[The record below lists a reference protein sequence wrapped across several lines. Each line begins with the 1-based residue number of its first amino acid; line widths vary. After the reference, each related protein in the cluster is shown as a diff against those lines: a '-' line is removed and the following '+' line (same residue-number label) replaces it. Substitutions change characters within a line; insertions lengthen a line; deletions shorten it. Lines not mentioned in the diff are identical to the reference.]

1 MNFMPVPGLHRFSV
15 VLAVCALLLVVAGA
29 VIASQ
34 QAGTAPTQG
43 PLQQV
48 HQAIGAM
55 VGILTIVLLVWIWK
69 AGEAGWMKKLG
80 VAAVLAVAIQGAIGA
95 TAVGNQL
102 PKALVVIHA
111 CLAQVFFAATAAI
124 ALFTSPAWRT
134 PSRVVDD
141 GGTPS
146 LRSLAWATPA
156 ALLAQVLLGAAYR
169 YGVFGAVPHVTWA
182 LVATMIAV
190 MTSSFVLSQFPQHAP
205 LRKASWRLI
214 GLICAQ
220 IVLGIAAL
228 AARIAADQGA
238 ASDWTVLLRVAHV
251 GTGALV
257 MAAAVVLSLW
267 ILRDVRS
274 VKLSHELARTGRAS

>member
-1 MNFMPVPGLHRFSV
+1 MPGPGLHRFSV

-34 QAGTAPTQG
+34 QAGTAHSQG

-48 HQAIGAM
+48 HQVMGAL
-55 VGILTIVLLVWIWK
+55 VGILSIVQSVWIWK

-80 VAAVLAVAIQGAIGA
+80 VVAVLMVAVQGAIGA

-102 PKALVVIHA
+102 PKPLVVMHA
-111 CLAQVFFAATAAI
+111 CLAHLFFAVAAAI

-134 PSRVVDD
+134 SSRVVDD

-146 LRSLAWATPA
+146 LRSLAWATPM

-190 MTSSFVLSQFPQHAP
+190 MTSSFVLSQFPQHGP

-214 GLICAQ
+214 GLVCAQ

-228 AARIAADQGA
+228 AARISAAEQGA
-238 ASDWTVLLRVAHV
+238 AGDGTVLLRVAHV

-257 MAAAVVLSLW
+257 MAAAVLLSLW

-274 VKLSHELARTGRAS
+274 VKLGHELARTGRAS